1 MQRYIDNIQLNCT
14 KKDAILALFGVL
26 PFVPASYYIVKIIK
40 NMKINK
46 TGIKY
51 WNPAKVNQTIQEHYG
66 IEVI

>member
-1 MQRYIDNIQLNCT
+1 MQRYIDNIQLNCS

-40 NMKINK
+40 NTKINK
-46 TGIKY
+46 TGIKH